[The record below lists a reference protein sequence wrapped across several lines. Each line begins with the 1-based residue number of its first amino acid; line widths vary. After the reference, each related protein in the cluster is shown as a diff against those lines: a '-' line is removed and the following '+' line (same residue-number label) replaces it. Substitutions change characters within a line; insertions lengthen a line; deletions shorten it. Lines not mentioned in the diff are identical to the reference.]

1 MKGTMTL
8 IVIEEVKTVLDRYR
22 LVTALIGRAA
32 RIMITEGINTVLDR
46 VACGEVREREYGR
59 YGVATRFI

>member
-46 VACGEVREREYGR
+46 VACGEVREGEYGR